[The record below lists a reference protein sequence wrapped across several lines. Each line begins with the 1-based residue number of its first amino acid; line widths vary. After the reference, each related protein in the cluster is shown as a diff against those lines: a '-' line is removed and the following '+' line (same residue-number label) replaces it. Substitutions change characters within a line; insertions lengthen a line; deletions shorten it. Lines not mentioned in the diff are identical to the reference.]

1 MRRIRALLS
10 IIGASVLL
18 SATPLMSAE
27 SMRVDENVKDNCLL
41 FAMNCVNSV
50 DSYQQRIE
58 RLDKE
63 IAKGTDVYT
72 KDELRVLDQKR
83 EDTIQQ
89 LNVLI
94 SEQGY

>member
-1 MRRIRALLS
+1 MRRIRSLLS